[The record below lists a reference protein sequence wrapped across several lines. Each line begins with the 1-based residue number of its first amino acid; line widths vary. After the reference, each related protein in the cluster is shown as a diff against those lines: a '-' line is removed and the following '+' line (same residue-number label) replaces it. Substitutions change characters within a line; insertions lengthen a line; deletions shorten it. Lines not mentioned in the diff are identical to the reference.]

1 MKVLAIA
8 DRFIP
13 AREMAEGLGELEKLG
28 WDVEVREWQHAS
40 LEELQKDNLAV
51 ELHGPEAVTM
61 PDDVFAGI
69 EQYEVL
75 IVQFAP
81 VSTKIIAAASKL
93 AVIGI
98 LRGGTE
104 NVAIAAA
111 NERGISVLNTPGR
124 NARAVA
130 EFTLGLI
137 LAEVRNIARAH
148 AALKQAEWRKSF
160 PNSDAIPELYG
171 KTVGLIGYGNVGQ
184 LIAGFLT
191 AMGCHILVYDEYIA
205 QVPEPCQ
212 KVELNELLQRAD
224 VVSLHLRLTEK
235 THHFIGAPELA
246 LMKPN
251 AVLIN
256 TARSGLIDEKA
267 LVSFLQ
273 AGRIA
278 GAALDVFDNE
288 PLAADDPL
296 LQLDNVTITPHMA
309 GSTRDAFTNSPK
321 QMAGYLA
328 AIVRGEEKLP
338 IVNRLQPRLP

>member
-13 AREMAEGLGELEKLG
+13 SREMGEGLQELEKLG
-28 WDVEVREWQHAS
+28 FQVEVREWQHNS

-61 PDDVFAGI
+61 PDSVFAGI
-69 EQYEVL
+69 EQYDVL
-75 IVQFAP
+75 VVQFAP
-81 VSTKIIAAASKL
+81 VSAKVIAAASKL
-93 AVIGI
+93 KVIGI

-104 NVAIAAA
+104 NVAIEAAK
-111 NERGISVLNTPGR
+111 ERGVSVLNTPGR

-137 LAEVRNIARAH
+137 LSEVRNIARSH

-160 PNSDAIPELYG
+160 PNSEAIPELFA
-171 KTVGLIGYGNVGQ
+171 KKVGLIGYGNVGQ

-191 AMGCHILVYDEYIA
+191 AMGCEILVYDEYIE
-205 QVPEPCQ
+205 QVPAPYR
-212 KVELNELLQRAD
+212 KVALDELLQQAD
-224 VVSLHLRLTEK
+224 IVSLHLRLTEK
-235 THHFIGAPELA
+235 TQHFIGEHELA
-246 LMKPN
+246 QMKPN

-267 LVSFLQ
+267 LVAYLQ

-296 LQLDNVTITPHMA
+296 LHLDNVTITPHMA

-328 AIVRGEEKLP
+328 NIVRKEGNVPVVNEVLP
-338 IVNRLQPRLP
+338 QL